1 MKNPSGGFHF
11 QVKHK
16 HLIYK
21 LYINK
26 VYLLLRGVKL
36 PKGFYLQVKQM
47 QRTSFWGMPNSFWG
61 ILFAS

>member
-47 QRTSFWGMPNSFWG
+47 QRTSF
-61 ILFAS
+61 